1 VGRDVVLPDG
11 GSVHR
16 RRRPGLARLAGLIDR
31 ASRGHSRPLS
41 SPRRQVVEPEH
52 HGLSQPA
59 TAYRLGLSRE
69 ALRDRL
75 ERACRKIRE
84 AGGER

>member
-1 VGRDVVLPDG
+1 MWSSPMAVRYTDA
-11 GSVHR
+11 
-16 RRRPGLARLAGLIDR
+16 RRPGLARLAGLIDH

-52 HGLSQPA
+52 YGLSQPA

-69 ALRDRL
+69 AVRDRL